1 MAFLKHVGR
10 VIKNRRKCIVAY
22 RVIPG
27 DPENCLI
34 VPTEN
39 LMAEEHDA
47 VIQLVESNTGQT
59 AYELG
64 EAMARTSLP
73 DGSIMLAR
81 FHTQGRLVKMPTSAI
96 EMTPTTTDSIR
107 LDELNKQMAEQ
118 KGVTVAELALSD
130 ANAKQAEPVETP
142 ADTFVDEV
150 VEVKDEAPLSDED
163 LASQYRSDADRLFK
177 EAKKLREMAEELV
190 PTKKT
195 K

>member
-10 VIKNRRKCIVAY
+10 VSKTKRKCIVAY
-22 RVIPG
+22 RVIPN
-27 DPENCLI
+27 DPDNCLV

-47 VIQLVESNTGQT
+47 LIQLVESNTGQT

-64 EAMARTSLP
+64 EAMARTTLP

-81 FHTQGRLVKMPTSAI
+81 FHTQGRLVKMPSASI
-96 EMTPTTTDSIR
+96 EMTPTTTDAIK
-107 LDELNKQMAEQ
+107 LDELNRQMADQ

-130 ANAKQAEPVETP
+130 NNAKKPSKAEIP
-142 ADTFVDEV
+142 ADTFVEDV
-150 VEVKDEAPLSDED
+150 VEIKDEAPLSDED
-163 LASQYRSDADRLFK
+163 LAAQYRSDADRLFK
-177 EAKKLREMAEELV
+177 EAKALREQAEELS
-190 PTKKT
+190 PTKRK

>member
-10 VIKNRRKCIVAY
+10 VSKTKRKCIVAY

-27 DPENCLI
+27 DPENCLV

-64 EAMARTSLP
+64 EAMARTTLP

-96 EMTPTTTDSIR
+96 EMTPTTTDAIK
-107 LDELNKQMAEQ
+107 LNELNKQMADQ

-130 ANAKQAEPVETP
+130 ANAKQAEPVEPTVD
-142 ADTFVDEV
+142 AFVDEV

-163 LASQYRSDADRLFK
+163 LAAQYRSDADRLFK
-177 EAKKLREMAEELV
+177 EAKALREQAEELS
-190 PTKKT
+190 PTKRK